1 MNHKI
6 NKYINT
12 KLADRKWATTN
23 TPPKDKYDI
32 IITIPCYNEYD
43 YIFKTLNS
51 INIQDSVYLEKTI
64 VSIVI
69 NNSMDEDESVI
80 LNNKK
85 TYEKLLNS
93 IYDFDLIVIDAFS
106 DGKAIEPKFSGAGMA
121 RKISVDVM
129 LNHLKEDSL
138 ICFIDADTILSDKY
152 LTCIKSSYSKNKW
165 QASIVN
171 FSHQNDEPKTKVL
184 IKEYEK
190 YLKETAANIK
200 SCGSPYGYVS
210 LGSTMVCTYLA
221 YISVGGMNRKIAS
234 EDFYFLQELEKY
246 CGVKQINDIL
256 VHPSSRYASRLYL
269 GTSMRLQKSLA
280 GELDLS
286 TLYFSKDAY
295 NILEKWIQ
303 LALSSKEKTYNT
315 LKDNILR
322 IDHDLLEFLNSI
334 NLKGAWESIVNSPS
348 SNHFEKQFH
357 RWFDGLSIFKLLK
370 FYTYS

>member
-12 KLADRKWATTN
+12 KLADRKWAPSN
-23 TPPKDKYDI
+23 TPSKDKYDI
-32 IITIPCYNEYD
+32 IITIPCYDEYD

-69 NNSMDEDESVI
+69 NNSMDENESVI

-85 TYEKLLNS
+85 TYEKLLNAT
-93 IYDFDLIVIDAFS
+93 YDFDLILIDAFS
-106 DGKAIEPKFSGAGMA
+106 NGKEIEPKFSGAGMA
-121 RKISVDVM
+121 RKISVDAM
-129 LNHLKEDSL
+129 LNYLKEDSL